1 MAITT
6 KKGTA
11 ARESKPEQ
19 KKATRATGGARA
31 KPDPAKAAKA
41 ITAKARPRTKATA
54 AKATTAKAAPSM
66 KANAAKA
73 TTHKPAAPKAA
84 KATTHKP
91 AATKSAKATTPRPAA
106 TKGTTAKATQAKAK
120 APAAKPARKKPAERP
135 ADNRLIE
142 GLLDKGRSEGF
153 ITHDQILEV
162 VPQPEANLSQIEEL
176 YAQAEEAGVEV
187 LDADNNPTLI
197 AEPEEEEAE
206 GVTTPGAQPA
216 EEDLEALAA
225 DLIGIDDPVR
235 MYLKEIG
242 KVALLTAEEE
252 VVLAKAIELGELAV
266 EDPGRALTDLYTWV
280 LSNSE
285 PKARSMAAMRAF
297 DLPKESPRVTRDAI
311 DWWIGRREQVEPPA
325 VKLSRARRSGDLN
338 DEARERI
345 MHAEGILKLFADDPG
360 EALKQAVL
368 FGHTYRFK
376 AIDHAGAAELMEFER
391 WARETTQEI
400 VRQYIED
407 GNDAA
412 YLRELGYNPTVP
424 PDVPL
429 EKRTGR
435 LVERSV
441 DARKRLTEANLRL
454 VVSIAKK
461 YIGRGMS
468 FLDLIQEGNIGLIRA
483 VEKFDYEK
491 GFKFSTYAT
500 WWIRQAITRAIADQ
514 ARTIRIPVHMVETIN
529 RLIRVSRTLLQELG
543 REPTVEE
550 IARRMS
556 RDEIIREL
564 RDKLQREP
572 TEQEV
577 DEREAVGPQTV
588 SPEKVREIMKVSQE
602 PVSLETPIGEEED
615 SHLGDFIPD
624 LASVAP
630 ADAASHQLLKEQ
642 VEGVLDSL
650 TPRER
655 RVLQLRFGL
664 EDGRS
669 RTLEEVGRDFNVTR
683 ERIRQIEA
691 KALRKLRH
699 PSRSRKL
706 KDYLE

>member
-1 MAITT
+1 M
-6 KKGTA
+6 A
-11 ARESKPEQ
+11 ARTGSSPT
-19 KKATRATGGARA
+19 TRSW
-31 KPDPAKAAKA
+31 
-41 ITAKARPRTKATA
+41 RPSRSPRRT
-54 AKATTAKAAPSM
+54 S
-66 KANAAKA
+66 
-73 TTHKPAAPKAA
+73 
-84 KATTHKP
+84 
-91 AATKSAKATTPRPAA
+91 SA
-106 TKGTTAKATQAKAK
+106 
-120 APAAKPARKKPAERP
+120 
-135 ADNRLIE
+135 
-142 GLLDKGRSEGF
+142 
-153 ITHDQILEV
+153 
-162 VPQPEANLSQIEEL
+162 IEEL
-176 YAQAEEAGVEV
+176 YAGAEEQGVEV
-187 LDADNNPTLI
+187 FDAENNPTLI
-197 AEPEEEEAE
+197 AEPTRTSSRGAPRTPRRRE
-206 GVTTPGAQPA
+206 GV

-266 EDPGRALTDLYTWV
+266 EDPARALVNLYTWV
-280 LSNSE
+280 TLNSE

-297 DLPKESPRVTRDAI
+297 DLPKDSPRVTLDAI
-311 DWWIGRREQVEPPA
+311 DWWVKASEDRSRRRRSSFT
-325 VKLSRARRSGDLN
+325 KARRAPDLD

-345 MHAEGILKLFADDPG
+345 MHAESLLKLLGDRPG
-360 EALKQAVL
+360 RGAEARGPVRAHVSVPRRS
-368 FGHTYRFK
+368 TTPAR
-376 AIDHAGAAELMEFER
+376 AELVR
-391 WARETTQEI
+391 ARALGARDGAGDRPRLHRG
-400 VRQYIED
+400 RQRRRVHED
-407 GNDAA
+407 
-412 YLRELGYNPTVP
+412 LGYDPTIP
-424 PDVPL
+424 PEVPL

-435 LVERSV
+435 LVEQSA

-556 RDEIIREL
+556 RDEIVREL

-572 TEQEV
+572 TEAEV
-577 DEREAVGPQTV
+577 DKREAAGPQTV

>member
-1 MAITT
+1 VATTT
-6 KKGTA
+6 KKRSTSTNGTTRPA
-11 ARESKPEQ
+11 PSSRSK
-19 KKATRATGGARA
+19 G
-31 KPDPAKAAKA
+31 
-41 ITAKARPRTKATA
+41 ATA
-54 AKATTAKAAPSM
+54 PTEEVAT
-66 KANAAKA
+66 
-73 TTHKPAAPKAA
+73 PAID
-84 KATTHKP
+84 TLL
-91 AATKSAKATTPRPAA
+91 
-106 TKGTTAKATQAKAK
+106 
-120 APAAKPARKKPAERP
+120 ER
-135 ADNRLIE
+135 
-142 GLLDKGRSEGF
+142 GRDEGF
-153 ITHDQILEV
+153 ITHDQILEA
-162 VPQPEANLSQIEEL
+162 VPQPEEHLGQIEEL
-176 YAQAEEAGVEV
+176 YATAEEAGVEV
-187 LDADNNPTLI
+187 LDDENRPTF
-197 AEPEEEEAE
+197 AEVEEEEAE
-206 GVTTPGAQPA
+206 PETRRPSGRAIGKEREG
-216 EEDLEALAA
+216 EEDLDALAA

-252 VVLAKAIELGELAV
+252 VVLAKAIELGELVV
-266 EDPGRALTDLYTWV
+266 EDPARALVGLFTWV
-280 LSNSE
+280 TVGSE
-285 PKARSMAAMRAF
+285 PKARAMAAMRAF
-297 DLPKESPRVTRDAI
+297 DLPRESARVTNDAI
-311 DWWIGRREQVEPPA
+311 DWWVKRENPIPA
-325 VKLSRARRSGDLN
+325 PEVKFAKARKANDL
-338 DEARERI
+338 DDDARNRI
-345 MHAEGILKLFADDPG
+345 MQAESILKLFETDPG
-360 EALKQAVL
+360 QALKDAVL
-368 FGHTYRFK
+368 FGHTYRFRSL
-376 AIDHAGAAELMEFER
+376 DHAGAGELYDLER
-391 WARETTQEI
+391 WARETAQEI
-400 VRQYIED
+400 TRAYIED
-407 GNDAA
+407 GNDAM
-412 YLRELGYNPTVP
+412 YMKELGYDPTIP
-424 PDVPL
+424 PEVPL
-429 EKRTGR
+429 EQRTGR
-435 LVERSV
+435 LVEQSV

-529 RLIRVSRTLLQELG
+529 RLIRVQRTLLQELG
-543 REPTVEE
+543 REPTIEE

-556 RDEIIREL
+556 RDEIVREL
-564 RDKLQREP
+564 REKINTENTKKGLPPREP
-572 TEQEV
+572 TEEEV
-577 DEREAVGPQTV
+577 DEREAQGPQAV

>member
-1 MAITT
+1 MTGKAAT
-6 KKGTA
+6 K
-11 ARESKPEQ
+11 P
-19 KKATRATGGARA
+19 
-31 KPDPAKAAKA
+31 PAKAAP
-41 ITAKARPRTKATA
+41 AKAAPAKAAPARAAATKATA
-54 AKATTAKAAPSM
+54 SKAPAAKAPPAKATSAKNGPAKGTATKAAPAKAPAKGPAAPTRPAKAAPSRRGS
-66 KANAAKA
+66 ASGNGVGTAA
-73 TTHKPAAPKAA
+73 
-84 KATTHKP
+84 
-91 AATKSAKATTPRPAA
+91 
-106 TKGTTAKATQAKAK
+106 
-120 APAAKPARKKPAERP
+120 
-135 ADNRLIE
+135 IE

-153 ITHDQILEV
+153 ITHDQILEI
-162 VPQPEANLSQIEEL
+162 VPQPEANLAQIEEL
-176 YAQAEEAGVEV
+176 YAAAEEAGVEV

-197 AEPEEEEAE
+197 AEPEEEVAPEA
-206 GVTTPGAQPA
+206 GAA
-216 EEDLEALAA
+216 KTEAGEEDLEALAA

-252 VVLAKAIELGELAV
+252 VVLAKAIELGEKAV
-266 EDPGRALTDLYTWV
+266 EDPARALTDLYTWV
-280 LSNSE
+280 STNSE

-311 DWWIGRREQVEPPA
+311 DWWVGRRRQTIEAPS
-325 VKLSRARRSGDLN
+325 VKLSKARKAPDLT

-345 MHAEGILKLFADDPG
+345 MHAESLIKLFGQNPA
-360 EALKQAVL
+360 EALKQAIL
-368 FGHTYRFK
+368 FGHSYRFR
-376 AIDHAGAAELMEFER
+376 AIDHAGASELMELER
-391 WARETTQEI
+391 WARETAQAI
-400 VRQYIED
+400 VRNYIED

-412 YLRELGYNPTVP
+412 YLRDLGYDPVIP

-429 EKRTGR
+429 EKRSGR
-435 LVERSV
+435 LVEQSV

-556 RDEIIREL
+556 RDEIVREL

-572 TEQEV
+572 TEVEV
-577 DEREAVGPQTV
+577 DEREAIGPQTV

>member
-1 MAITT
+1 VAKTIT
-6 KKGTA
+6 A
-11 ARESKPEQ
+11 EP
-19 KKATRATGGARA
+19 A
-31 KPDPAKAAKA
+31 KPVAKAK
-41 ITAKARPRTKATA
+41 TPVKEPMKATA
-54 AKATTAKAAPSM
+54 KPAPKPAPPKPAPTKVAPKAAL
-66 KANAAKA
+66 KAAVAPRSKAIPAAA
-73 TTHKPAAPKAA
+73 EPAAAPKAPRRRS
-84 KATTHKP
+84 T
-91 AATKSAKATTPRPAA
+91 AAASANGAPSSAMGAA
-106 TKGTTAKATQAKAK
+106 L
-120 APAAKPARKKPAERP
+120 ES
-135 ADNRLIE
+135 
-142 GLLDKGRSEGF
+142 LLAKGRDEGF
-153 ITHDQILEV
+153 ITHDQILQAM
-162 VPQPEANLSQIEEL
+162 PQPEANPEAIEEL
-176 YAQAEEAGVEV
+176 YAAAEESGVEV

-197 AEPEEEEAE
+197 AEAGLDAEEAAAVIKRE
-206 GVTTPGAQPA
+206 GID
-216 EEDLEALAA
+216 EDLDALAA

-266 EDPGRALTDLYTWV
+266 EDPARALVNLYTWV
-280 LSNSE
+280 STNSE

-297 DLPKESPRVTRDAI
+297 DLPKDSARVTRDAI
-311 DWWIGRREQVEPPA
+311 DWWVVKRKETISPPT
-325 VKLSRARRSGDLN
+325 VKFSKARRAPDLD

-345 MHAEGILKLFADDPG
+345 MHAESIMKVIGEDPG
-360 EALKQAVL
+360 DSLKQAIL
-368 FGHTYRFK
+368 FGHTYRQR
-376 AIDHAGAAELMEFER
+376 ALDHAGADELVELER
-391 WARETTQEI
+391 WARETAQGI
-400 VRQYIED
+400 VRAYIED

-412 YLRELGYNPTVP
+412 YLHELGYDPTIP
-424 PDVPL
+424 PEVPL
-429 EKRTGR
+429 EKRAGR
-435 LVERSV
+435 LVEQSV

-572 TEQEV
+572 TDAET
-577 DEREAVGPQTV
+577 DEREAAGPQTV